1 MLMAE
6 NFDPYHKWLGIP
18 PAEQPPNYY
27 RLLGL
32 ALFESDPDVIDH
44 ATEQRIV
51 HLRTFQIGKHSDE
64 SQQLLREVFTARVCL
79 LNREKKAAYDA
90 QLRAAGKHGGA
101 GQAILDGWRRSIG
114 PLAQRIR
121 EFQLPRRRLPR
132 WGNTALGVLAAAV
145 AMGILLALWPGDR
158 PAAPLPQPPIPPEAI
173 EVGSS
178 DDGKPKPPEPKIEP
192 PKIPD
197 DTNVPPDEPKPEDPP
212 RLARPEPP
220 LPPRPRPVIPEN
232 WEELVPR
239 LESRLAALTS
249 ANLPPDTFLELTYE
263 CFREADRAVL
273 DSKLEIARSLAKL
286 AIGAAA
292 KSDMDPLRGRAAL
305 RFNELQNSSLEELQ
319 NKARERL
326 GVPGPQAAKPA
337 VSDER
342 QDAAVDLLRLVLGQ
356 PKQDFPLGAIG
367 GTIQQE
373 FPYRP
378 SGEYDVTLVFR
389 RLVAVAGNASDI
401 IISLPVHGKS
411 YAFGIRSQTD
421 RTTSL
426 GFWRPA
432 GSLDTFGSSLV
443 SVTLPELLPDDRDVT
458 LRLEVRFIHIQ
469 AFLDG
474 RPVLALPSY
483 RGIREGSDSK
493 IKLTLWN
500 CRCAFRELRVIEVT
514 GRGSVERN

>member
-1 MLMAE
+1 MRMAE

-101 GQAILDGWRRSIG
+101 GRAILGDWRRSLA
-114 PLAQRIR
+114 PLAQRFR
-121 EFQLPRRRLPR
+121 EFQIPRLRVPR
-132 WGNTALGVLAAAV
+132 WGNTALGVLAAAA

-158 PAAPLPQPPIPPEAI
+158 PPAPLPQPPSAGHED
-173 EVGSS
+173 EGGSG
-178 DDGKPKPPEPKIEP
+178 DDGEPKQ
-192 PKIPD
+192 PKVRVD
-197 DTNVPPDEPKPEDPP
+197 VKQPPDEPKPEDPP

-232 WEELVPR
+232 WEELVSR

-263 CFREADRAVL
+263 CFREADRAIL

-286 AIGAAA
+286 AIAAAA

-305 RFNELQNSSLEELQ
+305 RFNELQNPSLEELQ

-326 GVPGPQAAKPA
+326 GMPGPQAAKPA

-342 QDAAVDLLRLVLGQ
+342 QDAAVDLLGLVVGQ
-356 PKQDFPLGAIG
+356 PKQDLFLGGIG
-367 GTIQQE
+367 QTFEQE

-483 RGIREGSDSK
+483 RGIREGSGGK

-500 CRCAFRELRVIEVT
+500 CRCAFRKLRVVEVT